1 LLIIFI
7 IVGYSYLTKTTLIAK
22 KMSSFEPNLKKL
34 LKAITNTYKFY
45 LNAPFIYDLLVKS
58 QTQQMDRQKQLQKL
72 LQQEQTQGVQFL
84 KKWLLESEQ
93 HIEKMQELRKKVDEP
108 GNFNLMFSRLEKL
121 VNIFLSQHHDLEQK
135 WLVLEDYN
143 LKQMQLYKN
152 LEKQLQL

>member
-1 LLIIFI
+1 MLIIFI